1 MLNHEIPVYR
11 IYLLGMGNADVAKG
25 THGARV
31 EVSLLKNDNEQTA
44 KQ

>member
-1 MLNHEIPVYR
+1 
-11 IYLLGMGNADVAKG
+11 MGNADVAKG

-31 EVSLLKNDNEQTA
+31 EVSLLKNDIETA

>member
-1 MLNHEIPVYR
+1 MLNHEIPMYR
-11 IYLLGMGNADVAKG
+11 MYLIGMGNADVAKG

-31 EVSLLKNDNEQTA
+31 EVSLLKNDIETA

>member
-11 IYLLGMGNADVAKG
+11 IYLIGMGNADGAKG
-25 THGARV
+25 RHGARV
-31 EVSLLKNDNEQTA
+31 EVSLMKNDVETA